1 MGREMSSSFSR
12 IADGLKL
19 AQAQVMAVAVAGF
32 LPSDNMTVVTE
43 CQGHGRRSPL
53 THRASFHG
61 RGQTPLCSLTPSRP
75 HSHLTVVLLTVVC
88 GCMI

>member
-1 MGREMSSSFSR
+1 MGRETSSSFSR

-32 LPSDNMTVVTE
+32 LPGDGTVVTE
-43 CQGHGRRSPL
+43 CQGHERRSPL

-61 RGQTPLCSLTPSRP
+61 RGQIPLCSLTP
-75 HSHLTVVLLTVVC
+75 HIQATVTTNSLLL
-88 GCMI
+88 II